1 MFSRT
6 FMIFNLVAY
15 YDTIHLSH
23 SSVGL
28 YVSLFSHSVFFFLVT
43 VFDLSFLFFYQIAF
57 SVKETNIDQQYT
69 CCFILLKFNSSDVQF
84 INTVINTCRTNILK
98 KCDLKIWQKRLFR
111 KNSQQSK
118 TKSKCNVIMFTE
130 FSIKL

>member
-1 MFSRT
+1 
-6 FMIFNLVAY
+6 MIFNLVAY